1 MLIREPLFI
10 NLIKKSKIAWKAF
23 QEFADF
29 WAWVGFIFPAVIQTF
44 FLATFNERTIFAHFP
59 CLAGFATV
67 ANQVFRFDFQVN
79 FFTPLFG
86 CFFTK
91 FLIAVDRSYVHR
103 ASRTV
108 NTTALILPY
117 PPIPPAIQL
126 KVYRKNGIQANCVTG
141 VLRPKHKLDSYIGCH
156 KKSGPPKFQWWYH

>member
-1 MLIREPLFI
+1 M
-10 NLIKKSKIAWKAF
+10 NLIKKSKIAWKVF

-29 WAWVGFIFPAVIQTF
+29 STGVGFTFPAVIQTLF
-44 FLATFNERTIFAHFP
+44 RAAFNKRTISAHLP
-59 CLAGFATV
+59 CLIGFAAV
-67 ANQVFRFDFQVN
+67 ADQVFRLDFQVN

-103 ASRTV
+103 ASMTV
-108 NTTALILPY
+108 NTTICSHTSLS

-126 KVYRKNGIQANCVTG
+126 KVYQKNGIQANCVTG
-141 VLRPKHKLDSYIGCH
+141 VLRPKHKLDSYREIENDRNM
-156 KKSGPPKFQWWYH
+156 K